1 MKDKIREAFE
11 EVFDVPDYL
20 DFDGEAYMY
29 YGSDPILKEQW
40 QHTHG
45 QFIGFSKGYN
55 SANPLPTTKV
65 CPECKDGRITECDET
80 EAKIKNLTEIL
91 VECKELFD
99 VTFVGDSQCR
109 LRVKLIEALKE
120 GYKHEI

>member
-1 MKDKIREAFE
+1 MTRKNFTSKLTEKFSTLSISKKT
-11 EVFDVPDYL
+11 L
-20 DFDGEAYMY
+20 
-29 YGSDPILKEQW
+29 
-40 QHTHG
+40 T
-45 QFIGFSKGYN
+45 QFKNFKLLN
-55 SANPLPTTKV
+55 
-65 CPECKDGRITECDET
+65 ET